1 MKRSVNARCH
11 GEYTIYSEGLRVP
24 VPVCVC
30 VCVCVYGAIREG
42 FLKEV
47 TFMLG
52 LKAKGEEERSR

>member
-1 MKRSVNARCH
+1 MPAVTVNTPFTVKVC
-11 GEYTIYSEGLRVP
+11 GYLFLC
-24 VPVCVC
+24 VCVC

>member
-24 VPVCVC
+24 VPVC